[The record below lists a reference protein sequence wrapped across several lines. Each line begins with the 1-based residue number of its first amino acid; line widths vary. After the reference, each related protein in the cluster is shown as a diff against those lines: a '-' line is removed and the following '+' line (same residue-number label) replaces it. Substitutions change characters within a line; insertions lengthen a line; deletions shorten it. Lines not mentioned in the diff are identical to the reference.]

1 MSHTHFLFHIVFATK
16 DRLPLIAPA
25 WESELYAYLAGII
38 KNLGG
43 QSLEI
48 NGMPDHAHIV
58 AQLDLKMSFPDTIR
72 ELKASSS
79 RWIRQNHDPK
89 FHWQRRY
96 GAFTV
101 SESALD
107 AVRSYVRRQ
116 KEHHLR
122 QGFED
127 EYKLLLRKH
136 RVSFNDEYLWS

>member
-16 DRLPLIAPA
+16 DRVPLISPD
-25 WESELYAYLAGII
+25 WESELYGYLSGTI

-48 NGMPDHAHIV
+48 NGMPEHIHIV
-58 AQLDLKMSFPDTIR
+58 TQLDLKITFPNFMR

-79 RWIRQNHDPK
+79 GWVRRNHESK
-89 FHWQRRY
+89 FGWQRRY

-107 AVRSYVRRQ
+107 SVRKYVRGQ
-116 KEHHLR
+116 KKHHLE
-122 QGFED
+122 QTFED
-127 EYKLLLRKH
+127 EYKGLLRKH
-136 RVSFNDEYLWS
+136 RVAFDEEYLWS